1 MSPVIVYTAPGCP
14 GCNATKRQLTK
25 LGIDYDEQP
34 MSDDVVDEVKA
45 QSPTEKL
52 MAPIVRAGEQLWAG
66 FRPDRIIALAAVAAA

>member
-1 MSPVIVYTAPGCP
+1 MTVTVYTSPGCP
-14 GCNATKRQLTK
+14 GCNLTKRQLAK

-66 FRPDRIIALAAVAAA
+66 FRPDRLTALASVAAA